1 MALVKLDSKEVAQ
14 LEELLVATRDARLMK
29 RAHALLW
36 LRGGDSITEV
46 AARLRATRQTVYS
59 WAARFEARADL
70 PIESRIADG
79 VRQGRPCTARGIIDP
94 LIEQVVETDPRES
107 GYRSTIWT
115 AELLR
120 HHLAEEHGLC
130 VSTKSVGRA
139 LERLRFGWKRPRHTP
154 ARRALH
160 WRQAKGG

>member
-1 MALVKLDSKEVAQ
+1 
-14 LEELLVATRDARLMK
+14 MK

-36 LRGGDSITEV
+36 LREGDGITEV
-46 AARLRATRQTVYS
+46 AARLRVTRQTVYS

-70 PIESRIADG
+70 PIESRVADG
-79 VRQGRPCTARGIIDP
+79 LRRGRPCTARGIIDP
-94 LIEQVVETDPRES
+94 LIEQVIERDPRES

-115 AELLR
+115 AALLQ
-120 HHLAEEHGLC
+120 HYLAEEHRLG
-130 VSTKSVGRA
+130 VSTKSVSRA
-139 LERLRFGWKRPRHTP
+139 LERLRFRWKRPRHTP